1 MLFNTPEFIFL
12 FLPIAVILHF
22 TLAAWSVN
30 AAVVGTTIASLVF
43 YAWWN
48 PPFGAMPVVSILVKF
63 WLTGRMAAAQPVAA
77 RYLLIGGIA
86 ANLAVLCYFKY
97 SNFLLSIIDRR
108 DAAPPHG
115 PLALS
120 FPTFVQVAFLV
131 HIHKRRTAVDFR
143 RYALFVAFF
152 PHLIAGPIVRW

>member
-12 FLPIAVILHF
+12 FLPVAVVLHF

-30 AAVVGTTIASLVF
+30 AAVAVTTISSLVF

-48 PPFGAMPVVSILVKF
+48 PPFVAMPIVSILVNF
-63 WLTGRMAAAQPVAA
+63 WIAGRMAAAQPVAA

-97 SNFLLSIIDRR
+97 SHFLLSIIDGR
-108 DAAPPHG
+108 DAAPANV
-115 PLALS
+115 PLAL
-120 FPTFVQVAFLV
+120 
-131 HIHKRRTAVDFR
+131 
-143 RYALFVAFF
+143 
-152 PHLIAGPIVRW
+152 